1 MAIQK
6 KTCQTWLEMPGD
18 DPKLTQAARCAARCA
33 KARKSLTSV
42 AALWWNV
49 ATNGIPSSATNVRSW
64 RSWLG
69 AKIMAL
75 KTVSSCFIWFTMWKK
90 WSWSHEPWNFGL
102 SNFQTKQY
110 FNARNQAGWISISKQ
125 SPKTSVHIGGNTTYT
140 NHSQWMSM
148 AFFNTLLRSRM
159 ALKPVAIMTRCF
171 TRCFTTLLEHWTN
184 AHRSSLL
191 HGSQCHFAAG
201 WWTRPGRPW
210 SWSWGL
216 GG

>member
-1 MAIQK
+1 MARNARRWSETDPGGSMRRSMRQGSKKSDIGCGLVVKRCDKRYSILSDKRQK
-6 KTCQTWLEMPGD
+6 LK
-18 DPKLTQAARCAARCA
+18 KL
-33 KARKSLTSV
+33 K
-42 AALWWNV
+42 
-49 ATNGIPSSATNVRSW
+49 
-64 RSWLG
+64 LG